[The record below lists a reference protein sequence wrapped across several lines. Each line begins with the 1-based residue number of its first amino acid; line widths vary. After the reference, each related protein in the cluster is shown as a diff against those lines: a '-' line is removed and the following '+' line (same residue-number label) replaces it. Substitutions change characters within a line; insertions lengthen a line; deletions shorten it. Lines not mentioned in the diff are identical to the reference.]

1 MAKPCKRE
9 NYSWVM
15 LMANRSTLTWFMRM
29 MRVICTRTNA
39 SASVKARAVLP
50 SAGYHP
56 LRPAGKRESAAIHVE
71 GQRKKKDSLTSLLK
85 EEIKKI
91 CPADREKRTW
101 KELIVGAT
109 LQLAM
114 KGNAA
119 ALREVWDRL
128 DGKILQ
134 TGNCSWVMLMANRLI
149 LMWFMRMM
157 KRVISTVLPQSTV
170 CKIRITI

>member
-1 MAKPCKRE
+1 MPDKPSSK
-9 NYSWVM
+9 
-15 LMANRSTLTWFMRM
+15 NRRRLPP
-29 MRVICTRTNA
+29 VETRWKKGESGNP
-39 SASVKARAVLP
+39 K
-50 SAGYHP
+50 G
-56 LRPAGKRESAAIHVE
+56 RP
-71 GQRKKKDSLTSLLK
+71 KKQDSLTSLLR

-134 TGNCSWVMLMANRLI
+134 TGNCRWVMLMANRLI

-157 KRVISTVLPQSTV
+157 KRVISMVLPQSTV

>member
-1 MAKPCKRE
+1 MPHKPSRK
-9 NYSWVM
+9 
-15 LMANRSTLTWFMRM
+15 NRRRLPP
-29 MRVICTRTNA
+29 VETRWKKGESGNP
-39 SASVKARAVLP
+39 K
-50 SAGYHP
+50 G
-56 LRPAGKRESAAIHVE
+56 RP
-71 GQRKKKDSLTSLLK
+71 KKQDSLTSLLK

-101 KELIVGAT
+101 KELIIRAT

-134 TGNCSWVMLMANRLI
+134 TGKLQLGDADSKQFNINVVYADDE
-149 LMWFMRMM
+149 
-157 KRVISTVLPQSTV
+157 KGD
-170 CKIRITI
+170 